1 MDALLST
8 RGNQMHK
15 QILRTAVAVAV
26 TGSVAQ
32 AAFAQSSVTLYGIVD
47 AGFTYTNNQKGNSA
61 YQATQ
66 GNVQGSR
73 WGLLGSE
80 DLGGGNKVLFRL
92 ENGFSLESGSSG
104 QGGRM
109 FGRSAWVGLS
119 NNRAGTITLGRQY
132 NSVQDYLSNLQING
146 VGAMSQYG
154 NAIYDND
161 DINNT
166 YRTDNAVKYTTPT
179 FSGFTANA
187 MYAFS
192 NTAGDFSN
200 NRAWSV
206 GADYAAGPVRRIEH
220 GRCGTVGQLLQHQ
233 LVDHQQRCAQPGLGR
248 GRRLHVRAGHRCPA
262 LHELAFR
269 PHDRRQPAFRE
280 LRSKRA
286 LSVYARHA
294 ALARLHLHEPEQQ
307 FGNRVEWSLQPART
321 GWRVLPVEDDRPLS
335 ERYLPAFVRRQGMD

>member
-1 MDALLST
+1 
-8 RGNQMHK
+8 MHK

-109 FGRSAWVGLS
+109 FGRSAWVGL
-119 NNRAGTITLGRQY
+119 NN
-132 NSVQDYLSNLQING
+132 N
-146 VGAMSQYG
+146 
-154 NAIYDND
+154 
-161 DINNT
+161 
-166 YRTDNAVKYTTPT
+166 RTDNAVKYTTPT

-206 GADYAAGPVRRIEH
+206 GADYAAGPVR
-220 GRCGTVGQLLQHQ
+220 LDAAYS
-233 LVDHQQRCAQPGLGR
+233 LVDHPASNTAGAAPSDNYYSTSSSIISNVARNQVWGAGGAYTFGPATVALLYTNSHFDLLTGGSLRFANYEASVRYQFTPATLLSLGYIYTSQNSSSASASNGHYNQLALGGEYFLSKTTDVYLNGIYQRSSGAKAWIEGASNPSSNNGQFVTVVGI
-248 GRRLHVRAGHRCPA
+248 
-262 LHELAFR
+262 
-269 PHDRRQPAFRE
+269 
-280 LRSKRA
+280 
-286 LSVYARHA
+286 RHK
-294 ALARLHLHEPEQQ
+294 
-307 FGNRVEWSLQPART
+307 F
-321 GWRVLPVEDDRPLS
+321 
-335 ERYLPAFVRRQGMD
+335 